1 MDPNT
6 ATDARELPT
15 AAIVRRWV
23 VRSSVVALL
32 LSLLIHV
39 VMLIVAAILTMS
51 RGTPGRPA
59 EAPGVVEFA
68 VLPESEL
75 DAVESSELSVQ
86 PPSADQLIDT
96 AQDLLASAELT
107 LEPLEL
113 TARPETS
120 LSVELGSGGDDL
132 AIDGAAGGG
141 TTGSGGASFF
151 GIEARGNR
159 FAYVVDVSGSMSSED
174 RMPTMIDELSSSITQ
189 LLDHV
194 SFYVVFFSDDAVPIG
209 NRREWTDANGVGKRW
224 ARQYISRQQPLGSTN
239 PLPAFRIIS
248 QIRPRPDAIYFMT
261 DGQFNDPA
269 TAGQIIALNREHPSP
284 IHCITFVTRDGEADM
299 KRIAEATGGTYT
311 HIPGGGRP

>member
-6 ATDARELPT
+6 ATDVRELST

-23 VRSSVVALL
+23 VRSSVAALL

-51 RGTPGRPA
+51 RGGPGRPA
-59 EAPGVVEFA
+59 ETPGVIEFA
-68 VLPESEL
+68 VLPESQL
-75 DAVESSELSVQ
+75 DAVQSSELSVQ
-86 PPSADQLIDT
+86 PPSAEQLVDT
-96 AQDLLASAELT
+96 ALDLQATAELT

-120 LSVELGSGGDDL
+120 LSIELGSGGEDL
-132 AIDGAAGGG
+132 AIDGAGGG
-141 TTGSGGASFF
+141 TTGSAGASFF

-159 FAYVVDVSGSMSSED
+159 FAYVVDVSGSMSAED

-194 SFYVVFFSDDAVPIG
+194 SFYVVFFSDDAAPIG

-224 ARQYISRQQPLGSTN
+224 ARQYITRQQPLGSTN
-239 PLPAFRIIS
+239 PLPAFRLIS

-269 TAGQIIALNREHPSP
+269 TAGQIIALNRESPSP

-311 HIPGGGRP
+311 HIPGKGRP